1 MANTTTADFI
11 ITDPG
16 LAGVRLLFGTGS
28 NQGKVQGLTANTTDC
43 NQNNYAAE
51 FEQLEVFNIFST
63 AFPIASRQAQTSH
76 FYFEIH
82 PPVAFDTGSITTPT
96 VCKDTVFIPS
106 TVVDF
111 ANNVYNVTFNSDQEL
126 RSSKYQF
133 AVDSNN
139 SGSSPRP
146 SNIKAILAD
155 TAVTAS
161 IQDSNY
167 SSLAVIRGRYQ
178 GAKTDEA
185 DYGILPAI
193 AAELKDGAIYDSSL
207 SKNYICTQTSS
218 ATPRPFKEF
227 LFVPTQ
233 DSFTR
238 VDSGSTNYNNPN
250 YRYITL
256 AKGNSVSQD
265 AGTTGSLLK
274 LNINTASSGVV
285 IGDYLQIFGN
295 AVGGGPTFYNRGI
308 EFVKIEGLH
317 QFNSSVCH
325 TTVKRNAI
333 KDQFDSTIPFGTVHV
348 PDNTSF
354 ATRHV
359 KGDRI
364 YEAEG
369 NKLFKVTD
377 KKLYNYDT
385 EEVFFVGE
393 EGYILYPF
401 GSCNE

>member
-1 MANTTTADFI
+1 MAGKTTDDFI
-11 ITDPG
+11 ITNPG

-28 NQGKVQGLTANTTDC
+28 NQGKVQGIVASTTDC

-51 FEQLEVFNIFST
+51 FEALEVFNIFST
-63 AFPIASRQAQTSH
+63 AFVIASRQAQTNH
-76 FYFEIH
+76 YYFEIH

-96 VCKDTVFIPS
+96 ICKDTTFVPS

-111 ANNVYNVTFNSDQEL
+111 TNNVYNVTFNSDQEL
-126 RSSKYQF
+126 RSSQYQF
-133 AVDSNN
+133 VVDSNN

-161 IQDSNY
+161 VQDSNY

-185 DYGILPAI
+185 DYGISPSI
-193 AAELKDGAIYDSSL
+193 AAEIKEGAIYDSSI
-207 SKNYICTQTSS
+207 SSSTICAQSINE
-218 ATPRPFKEF
+218 RPNRDFF
-227 LFVPTQ
+227 FVPTQ

-238 VDSGSTNYNNPN
+238 VVSGSTTYNNPN

-256 AKGNSVSQD
+256 VKGNIVAQT
-265 AGTTGSLLK
+265 AGTTGTELY
-274 LNINTASSGVV
+274 LNFNSSSAGVN
-285 IGDYLQIFGN
+285 IGDYLQLEGTTGIGN
-295 AVGGGPTFYNRGI
+295 NGI
-308 EFVKIEGLH
+308 EFVKVTALEQH
-317 QFNSSVCH
+317 NFSV
-325 TTVKRNAI
+325 VSASVERNAI
-333 KDQFDSTIPFGTVHV
+333 KDQFDSTINFNGS
-348 PDNTSF
+348 NQF
-354 ATRHV
+354 AVRHV

-364 YEAEG
+364 YQAEG

-385 EEVFFVGE
+385 EEIFFVGE

>member
-1 MANTTTADFI
+1 MAGKTTDDFI
-11 ITDPG
+11 ITNPG

-28 NQGKVQGLTANTTDC
+28 NQGKVQGIVASTTDC

-51 FEQLEVFNIFST
+51 FESLEVFNIFST
-63 AFPIASRQAQTSH
+63 AFVIASRQAQTNH

-96 VCKDTVFIPS
+96 ICKDTTFVPS

-111 ANNVYNVTFNSDQEL
+111 TNNVYNVTFNSDQEL
-126 RSSKYQF
+126 RSSQYQF
-133 AVDSNN
+133 VVDSNN

-161 IQDSNY
+161 VQDSNY

-185 DYGILPAI
+185 DYGISPSI
-193 AAELKDGAIYDSSL
+193 AAEIKEGAIYDSSI
-207 SKNYICTQTSS
+207 SSSTICAQSINE
-218 ATPRPFKEF
+218 RPNKDFF
-227 LFVPTQ
+227 FVPTQ

-238 VDSGSTNYNNPN
+238 VASGSTTYNNPN

-256 AKGNSVSQD
+256 VKGNIVAQT
-265 AGTTGSLLK
+265 AGTTGTELY
-274 LNINTASSGVV
+274 LNFNSSSAGVN
-285 IGDYLQIFGN
+285 IGDYLQLEGTTGITN
-295 AVGGGPTFYNRGI
+295 SGI
-308 EFVKIEGLH
+308 EFVKVTALEQH
-317 QFNSSVCH
+317 NFSV
-325 TTVKRNAI
+325 VSASVERNAI
-333 KDQFDSTIPFGTVHV
+333 KDQFDSTINFNGS
-348 PDNTSF
+348 NQF
-354 ATRHV
+354 AVRHV

-364 YEAEG
+364 YQAEG

-385 EEVFFVGE
+385 EEIFFVGE

>member
-1 MANTTTADFI
+1 MAGKTTDDFI
-11 ITDPG
+11 ITNPG

-28 NQGKVQGLTANTTDC
+28 NQGKVQGIVASTTDC

-51 FEQLEVFNIFST
+51 FESLEVFNIFST
-63 AFPIASRQAQTSH
+63 AFPIASRQAQTNH

-96 VCKDTVFIPS
+96 ICKDTVFVPS

-111 ANNVYNVTFNSDQEL
+111 TNNVYNVTFNSDQEL
-126 RSSKYQF
+126 RSSQYQF
-133 AVDSNN
+133 VVDSNN

-161 IQDSNY
+161 VQDSNY

-185 DYGILPAI
+185 DYGISPSI
-193 AAELKDGAIYDSSL
+193 AAEVKDGAIYDSSI
-207 SKNYICTQTSS
+207 SSSTICAQSINE
-218 ATPRPFKEF
+218 RPNKDFF
-227 LFVPTQ
+227 FVPTQ

-238 VDSGSTNYNNPN
+238 VASGSTTYNNPN

-256 AKGNSVSQD
+256 VKGNIVAQT
-265 AGTTGSLLK
+265 AGTTGTELY
-274 LNINTASSGVV
+274 LNFNSSSAGVN
-285 IGDYLQIFGN
+285 IGDYLQLEGTTGITN
-295 AVGGGPTFYNRGI
+295 SGI
-308 EFVKIEGLH
+308 EFVKVTALEQH
-317 QFNSSVCH
+317 NFSV
-325 TTVKRNAI
+325 VSASVERNAI
-333 KDQFDSTIPFGTVHV
+333 KDQFDSTINFNGS
-348 PDNTSF
+348 NQF
-354 ATRHV
+354 AVRHV

-364 YEAEG
+364 YQAEG

-385 EEVFFVGE
+385 EEIFFVGE

>member
-1 MANTTTADFI
+1 MAGITTDNFI
-11 ITDPG
+11 ITNPG

-28 NQGKVQGLTANTTDC
+28 NQGKVQGIIANTTDC

-51 FEQLEVFNIFST
+51 FEALEVFNIFST
-63 AFPIASRQAQTSH
+63 PFPIASRQAKTNH
-76 FYFEIH
+76 YYFEIH

-96 VCKDTVFIPS
+96 ICKDTTFVPS

-111 ANNVYNVTFNSDQEL
+111 TNNVYNVTFNSDQEL
-126 RSSKYQF
+126 RSSQYQF
-133 AVDSNN
+133 VVDSNN
-139 SGSSPRP
+139 SGSSTRP

-161 IQDSNY
+161 VQDSNY
-167 SSLAVIRGRYQ
+167 SSLAVIRGRYE
-178 GAKTDEA
+178 GAETGVS

-193 AAELKDGAIYDSSL
+193 AAEAKNGAIYDSSL

-218 ATPRPFKEF
+218 TDIRPNKEF
-227 LFVPTQ
+227 FFVPTQ
-233 DSFTR
+233 DSSTR
-238 VDSGSTNYNNPN
+238 VDSGSLNYNNPN
-250 YRYITL
+250 YRYRTIV
-256 AKGNSVSQD
+256 KGNIVNQNASV
-265 AGTTGSLLK
+265 TGSELY
-274 LNINTASSGVV
+274 LNFNTASAGVA
-285 IGDYLQIFGN
+285 IGDYLQLFGN
-295 AVGGGPTFYNRGI
+295 TAGGGPTYYNRGI
-308 EFVKIEGLH
+308 EFVKVLSLTQH
-317 QFNSSVCH
+317 NDSVVSAS
-325 TTVKRNAI
+325 VKRNAI

-348 PDNTSF
+348 PDNTQF
-354 ATRHV
+354 HVRHV
-359 KGDRI
+359 KGDQI

-401 GSCNE
+401 GSCS